1 MEKMYVKTAEDEH
14 AEMYLKA
21 MCIMEE
27 GHPLKVSTIA
37 KALNIRQPSVI
48 EMLRKLN
55 EKKIITYNK
64 FGIEINDVGRRIGQN
79 TIRKS
84 RLLETM
90 MTNMLKIEIN
100 QEIICG
106 IEHHMNDE
114 FTDALSSL
122 LDNPTNPQVER
133 TYHQRFRNV
142 TSKSVETQ
150 GIKPP
155 A

>member
-1 MEKMYVKTAEDEH
+1 MTKMYVNTAKDEH
-14 AEMYLKA
+14 LEMYLKA

-27 GHPLKVSTIA
+27 EGLPMKVSIIA
-37 KALNIRQPSVI
+37 KKLNIRQPSVI

-55 EKKIITYNK
+55 EKKLITYNK
-64 FGIEINDVGRRIGQN
+64 LGIEINDIGRKIGQN

-106 IEHHMNDE
+106 IEHHMNEE
-114 FTDALSSL
+114 FTDALSNL
-122 LDNPTNPQVER
+122 LDNR
-133 TYHQRFRNV
+133 T
-142 TSKSVETQ
+142 KSPS
-150 GIKPP
+150 GKNIPP
-155 A
+155 KI